1 MASIKEEVMTVKDD
15 CQYVRALDAN
25 GNSIRISKED
35 LAKVL
40 GGLLHID
47 DTMIRYDV
55 SWVYDMNDMT
65 NPGYYSLN
73 KDETK
78 GKNYP
83 PDLKYGGLV
92 VFAVRGGVWILQI
105 AFSVYGLV
113 YSRTRT
119 ENVNSWSEWS
129 RL

>member
-1 MASIKEEVMTVKDD
+1 MAENTVTFLSI
-15 CQYVRALDAN
+15 Y
-25 GNSIRISKED
+25 SF
-35 LAKVL
+35 L

>member
-1 MASIKEEVMTVKDD
+1 MARSRLCKEQRRLVGAMAENTVTFLSI
-15 CQYVRALDAN
+15 YSL
-25 GNSIRISKED
+25 
-35 LAKVL
+35 L

>member
-1 MASIKEEVMTVKDD
+1 MRHKTVFIFRDGAYKFSQK
-15 CQYVRALDAN
+15 CFFFTLRKRKLQ
-25 GNSIRISKED
+25 
-35 LAKVL
+35 L

>member
-1 MASIKEEVMTVKDD
+1 MARSRLCKEQRRLVGAMAENTVTFLSI
-15 CQYVRALDAN
+15 YSL
-25 GNSIRISKED
+25 
-35 LAKVL
+35 L

-92 VFAVRGGVWILQI
+92 VFAVRRGVWILQI